1 MKSSP
6 LIVLFLILCILTL
19 SAGCST
25 ASGKAAV
32 QPTAIPTTQ
41 SPPANIT
48 YHNHGIS
55 FVYPDNLAL
64 TERDTSKDK
73 TASWESGDVQLN
85 GESENVTFSW
95 MAMHHVPPNIPVVYE
110 SMRTSFQ
117 KDPKMSDVKFYLLE
131 TYPAMTCGD
140 ATFIGHVSFY
150 NKVRKT
156 PVNEGILL
164 WYNPG
169 QDRVYFIDMASG
181 NDYKSYIQE
190 ALTDYQQSL
199 RCADS

>member
-1 MKSSP
+1 
-6 LIVLFLILCILTL
+6 
-19 SAGCST
+19 
-25 ASGKAAV
+25 
-32 QPTAIPTTQ
+32 
-41 SPPANIT
+41 
-48 YHNHGIS
+48 
-55 FVYPDNLAL
+55 
-64 TERDTSKDK
+64 
-73 TASWESGDVQLN
+73 
-85 GESENVTFSW
+85 
-95 MAMHHVPPNIPVVYE
+95 
-110 SMRTSFQ
+110 
-117 KDPKMSDVKFYLLE
+117 MSDVKFYLLE

-181 NDYKSYIQE
+181 NDYKSYILE
-190 ALTDYQQSL
+190 ALTDYQQSI